1 MSEETTTEKVR
12 TVLFLNMGRTVLSDN
27 KEGYRFLEVSNTN
40 FELGEI
46 PASEDSRV
54 WAFGK
59 SVTAHLGR
67 APGMVFEV
75 DVTSDSVKLATAKY
89 KGLWPDDEH
98 RLTWEALHKTL
109 GDQLRLEARKKKDE
123 RFNNFEHRL
132 EPIRD
137 AYRNARGLQRS
148 LILAHVVRFLT
159 R

>member
-1 MSEETTTEKVR
+1 MSEETEQVR
-12 TVLFLNMGRTVLSDN
+12 TVLLLNMGRTVLSNN

-46 PASEDSRV
+46 PASEDTRV

-59 SVTAHLGR
+59 SVTSHLGR

-75 DVTSDSVKLATAKY
+75 NVTANSVKLDTVKY
-89 KGLWPDDEH
+89 RGLWPDDEY
-98 RLTWEALHKTL
+98 RLQLDVEHKTL
-109 GDQLRLEARKKKDE
+109 GDHLKLEARKKKDE

-148 LILAHVVRFLT
+148 LILAHIVRFIT
-159 R
+159 S

>member
-1 MSEETTTEKVR
+1 MSEEEVSTTR
-12 TVLFLNMGRTVLSDN
+12 TVLLLNMGRTVLSDN

-59 SVTAHLGR
+59 SITTHLGR

-75 DVTSDSVKLATAKY
+75 DVSADSVKLGTVQY
-89 KGLWPDDEH
+89 KGLWPNEEH
-98 RLTWEALHKTL
+98 RLRWEAEHKTL
-109 GDQLRLEARKKKDE
+109 GDHLRLEARKKKDE

-148 LILAHVVRFLT
+148 LILAHVVRFIT
-159 R
+159 G